1 MKWIVTDALA
11 GKTVSQQLRLLG
23 ISQRERRRLRR
34 EATVFCNGG
43 RVDFH
48 TLPPC
53 AAEISLEWPVPARP
67 PAWHIPL
74 DIRYEDAQYI
84 VVNKPAGMLVHATAK
99 EREKTFLHA
108 LSAYFERHDTDA
120 YPHLVQRLDKNTSG
134 FVLVAKS
141 PQAQHALNRNH
152 LASVE
157 RTYRALVPGRFFTPY
172 AEIAWPIARR
182 KDSIIL
188 REVNLTAGKPAVTY
202 VTRLAA
208 NQQLSYLGIRLKTGR
223 THQIRVHLA
232 HLGYPLLGDDLYGG
246 SRDILAR
253 QALHAATLTF
263 MQPYTGQTVRV
274 SAPLAPDMNAVLER
288 HLSHYFR

>member
-1 MKWIVTDALA
+1 M
-11 GKTVSQQLRLLG
+11 
-23 ISQRERRRLRR
+23 
-34 EATVFCNGG
+34 
-43 RVDFH
+43 
-48 TLPPC
+48 
-53 AAEISLEWPVPARP
+53 
-67 PAWHIPL
+67 
-74 DIRYEDAQYI
+74 
-84 VVNKPAGMLVHATAK
+84 
-99 EREKTFLHA
+99 
-108 LSAYFERHDTDA
+108 
-120 YPHLVQRLDKNTSG
+120 
-134 FVLVAKS
+134 AKS